1 MRSFITKHYESGLKV
16 TFKYDLNGVLRFL
29 EFEGENW
36 NAEKVKYIM
45 QKIPADLKTIL
56 ADLENQNFKKGSWIF
71 SEITVVSF
79 DAFYNQYPKKVGRK
93 EDTLKA
99 WNKLKEVEKME
110 AILYIPE
117 LIKLKSDGTAFP
129 YPATYLNKKL
139 WK

>member
-1 MRSFITKHYESGLKV
+1 MRTFITKHHGAGLKV
-16 TFKYDLNGVLRFL
+16 MFKYDLNGVLRVL
-29 EFEGENW
+29 EFEGDW
-36 NAEKVKYIM
+36 SSTQVQKIM
-45 QKIPADLKTIL
+45 TRIPADLQTIF
-56 ADLENQNFKKGSWIF
+56 ADLQNQTLEKGSWVF

>member
-1 MRSFITKHYESGLKV
+1 MRTFITKHHGTGLKMM
-16 TFKYDLNGVLRFL
+16 FKYDLNGVLREL
-29 EFEGENW
+29 EFEGDW
-36 NAEKVKYIM
+36 SSTQVQKIM
-45 QKIPADLKTIL
+45 TRIPADLQTIL
-56 ADLENQNFKKGSWIF
+56 ADLQNQTLEKGSWVF
-71 SEITVVSF
+71 TEITVVSF
-79 DAFYNQYPKKVGRK
+79 DAFYEKYPKKVGRK